1 MQEQQPGQV
10 ITPGSPVPQPMAQP
24 PQPEIP
30 ETVVPE
36 QPKPTPQPMAPTSLE
51 PQGSQPDQ
59 PSAPLAAE
67 LNEYVERGNQT
78 PQSGPADGATGITW
92 TSAEFFH
99 QQKTST
105 WYGAYALGAIL
116 VGAILFFITRDII
129 STVVVIGAMGG
140 LLFISAREPKQQTY
154 ILQEDF
160 VQVGNKAYSLHDF
173 KAFSVDEESPVMGVT
188 LLPLKRFM
196 PPVVLYVDE
205 AHEEAVVDYIADFL
219 PIEPH
224 KVDAMDSLL
233 RRLRF

>member
-10 ITPGSPVPQPMAQP
+10 IAPGSPVPQTMAQL
-24 PQPEIP
+24 PQLEIT

-36 QPKPTPQPMAPTSLE
+36 QPKPTLQPAAPASLE
-51 PQGSQPDQ
+51 PHEPQPEQ
-59 PSAPLAAE
+59 PPVPLSAEPDEYEE
-67 LNEYVERGNQT
+67 LGNQT
-78 PQSGPADGATGITW
+78 PQSSPADGATGITW

-99 QQKTST
+99 HQKTTT
-105 WYGAYALGAIL
+105 WYAAYALGAI
-116 VGAILFFITRDII
+116 ILAGVLYLITRDII
-129 STVVVIGAMGG
+129 STAVVIGAAGG

-160 VQVGNKAYSLHDF
+160 VQVGSKAYSLHDF
-173 KAFSVDEESPVMGVT
+173 KAFSVDEDAPVLGLT
-188 LLPLKRFM
+188 LMPLKRFM
-196 PPVVLYVDE
+196 PPIVLYVDE

-219 PIEPH
+219 PVEPH

>member
-10 ITPGSPVPQPMAQP
+10 ITPGAPAPQPVVPPVPPEVPAATQQQPAPVPQSTAAP
-24 PQPEIP
+24 IP
-30 ETVVPE
+30 EPQSMVAE
-36 QPKPTPQPMAPTSLE
+36 QPANPKVADLNAYTHDEAQASHTDSTSMV
-51 PQGSQPDQ
+51 P
-59 PSAPLAAE
+59 
-67 LNEYVERGNQT
+67 
-78 PQSGPADGATGITW
+78 GITW
-92 TSAEFFH
+92 TSAEFLH
-99 QQKTST
+99 HQKTST

-116 VGAILFFITRDII
+116 LAAILFFITRDII

-173 KAFSVDEESPVMGVT
+173 KAFSVDEEAPVLGIT

-205 AHEEAVVDYIADFL
+205 VHEEAVVDYMASFL
-219 PIEPH
+219 PLEPH